1 MLIQYTNIQ
10 HCIYANA
17 KSMKSL
23 VFTCSQS
30 WRDNWEINLY
40 VPPSI
45 LSCMVL
51 YPQLNLHSYAPRFW
65 KCSFL
70 LRLTR
75 TWNLSL
81 SCLKLSHWN
90 LCRYRNRV
98 GKNHFKTSSSF
109 LENLTLD
116 TYLSQI
122 FLLFLKNHQNVSLGY
137 ANGKLK
143 IQIRKGH
150 FWEIGV
156 RERNFY
162 CHKVKTNKSN
172 LRSISTSVSQASQT
186 QHNDSGTLDFPLQ
199 KSLFCTATLH
209 SLPSSRSQ

>member
-81 SCLKLSHWN
+81 SCLKL
-90 LCRYRNRV
+90 
-98 GKNHFKTSSSF
+98 
-109 LENLTLD
+109 
-116 TYLSQI
+116 
-122 FLLFLKNHQNVSLGY
+122 
-137 ANGKLK
+137 
-143 IQIRKGH
+143 
-150 FWEIGV
+150 
-156 RERNFY
+156 
-162 CHKVKTNKSN
+162 KV
-172 LRSISTSVSQASQT
+172 IETSVGIEIELEKIISKLLAV
-186 QHNDSGTLDFPLQ
+186 FWRIW
-199 KSLFCTATLH
+199 H
-209 SLPSSRSQ
+209 SIHIWVRFFFYSWKTIKMCL